1 MNPDATLIS
10 DIYASRE
17 SKILSTPRR
26 NWLFNII
33 GQRLEGIEVRDP
45 KLARFLCKLIPARC
59 PFERTIQLFG
69 HTLFCIPPL
78 CKLNPFYDQLMVLR
92 FRALSFL
99 ADTCEEDI
107 AKYCC

>member
-10 DIYASRE
+10 DIHAPIE
-17 SKILSTPRR
+17 NKILSKLSQ

-45 KLARFLCKLIPARC
+45 KLARFLCRLIPARC
-59 PFERTIQLFG
+59 PFERTLQIFG
-69 HTLFCIPPL
+69 HTIIRIPPL
-78 CKLNPFYDQLMVLR
+78 CKLNPFYDQLMMLR

-99 ADTCEEDI
+99 ADTCGEDI